1 MQSAGTQLTS
11 PDCCCLHVLCYV
23 MVSTITSSSPP
34 AGWDQ
39 TRLQTQR
46 SCAASGDTAP
56 IRQLAPP
63 QPRPGDTASASPPA
77 PLCRDTR
84 LFPSVY
90 FSHPLTSPSLPPN
103 PPHPHIPQVRAN
115 TVRECHYH
123 DRVAPLLQCRVPQR
137 VGRKEKCLLEM
148 DLYLL
153 MFVLRGND
161 LISNNAKNLCCNN
174 HNKGMKGATSNI
186 VLYNFNR
193 LILHFI
199 II

>member
-1 MQSAGTQLTS
+1 MLPLSYPLCRATLRWCGDQVYLTTAGDQTRAVSWYSAHLTS
-11 PDCCCLHVLCYV
+11 PDCCLHVLCYV
-23 MVSTITSSSPP
+23 MVSTIISSSPP

-63 QPRPGDTASASPPA
+63 PPRPGDTASASPLPLPPP

-103 PPHPHIPQVRAN
+103 PPQPHIPQVRAN

-123 DRVAPLLQCRVPQR
+123 DRVAPLLQCRVP
-137 VGRKEKCLLEM
+137 
-148 DLYLL
+148 
-153 MFVLRGND
+153 
-161 LISNNAKNLCCNN
+161 
-174 HNKGMKGATSNI
+174 
-186 VLYNFNR
+186 
-193 LILHFI
+193 
-199 II
+199 